1 MLRSRPRSRSPVRS
15 LSLAAFAAIGLT
27 AATAEHAEAGPLCS
41 DLTVF
46 PVSLAEFES
55 CVVEGEND
63 HLPAVQLALDQ
74 ALTTDIVLQGAGSFS
89 PGPESSGEE
98 FGGSDPANN
107 FVIDPDDL
115 AGSTSFTFEELPPGT
130 LFIVLKQQNDFEIFK
145 VPGPVPFTLTHQLGG
160 EDTSHISTF
169 VPEATTGLLLAGG
182 LLGLASIGRRRA
194 A

>member
-1 MLRSRPRSRSPVRS
+1 MLRSRSCSARS
-15 LSLAAFAAIGLT
+15 LALAGVAALGLSAAI
-27 AATAEHAEAGPLCS
+27 AERAEAGPLCS
-41 DLTVF
+41 DLSVF

-63 HLPAVQLALDQ
+63 HLPTVQAALDQ
-74 ALTTDIVLQGAGSFS
+74 ALTTDIVLQGDGSFS

-98 FGGSDPANN
+98 FAGSDPANG

-115 AGSTSFTFEELPPGT
+115 GNISFTFEQLPPGT
-130 LFIVLKQQNDFEIFK
+130 LFVVLKQQNDFEIFK
-145 VPGPVPFTLTHQLGG
+145 VPGAVPFTLTHQLGG

-182 LLGLASIGRRRA
+182 LLGLASMGRRRIA
-194 A
+194 

>member
-1 MLRSRPRSRSPVRS
+1 MLRSPSCSPARS
-15 LSLAAFAAIGLT
+15 LVLAGVAAFGFS

-41 DLTVF
+41 DLSVF

-63 HLPAVQLALDQ
+63 HLPAVQAALDQ
-74 ALTTDIVLQGAGSFS
+74 ALTTDIVLQGDGSFS

-98 FGGSDPANN
+98 FGGSDPANG
-107 FVIDPDDL
+107 FVIDPDTL
-115 AGSTSFTFEELPPGT
+115 TGNTSFTFEQLPPGT

-145 VPGPVPFTLTHQLGG
+145 VPGAVPFTLTHQLGG

-182 LLGLASIGRRRA
+182 LLGLASMGRRRIA
-194 A
+194 